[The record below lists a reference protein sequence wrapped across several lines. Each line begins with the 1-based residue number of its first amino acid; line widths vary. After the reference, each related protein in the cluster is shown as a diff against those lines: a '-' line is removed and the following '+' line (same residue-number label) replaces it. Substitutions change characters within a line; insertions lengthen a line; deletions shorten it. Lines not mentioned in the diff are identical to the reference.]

1 MKKFSLNR
9 SILLAVAG
17 LAAICLLACSNTT
30 AGTSDDPNQ
39 ITASIKGVVEKGP
52 FVKGTTVTLY
62 ELNPETFAQTGKV
75 FTGSVDGDDGS
86 FSLGK
91 VELGSRYALVEAS
104 GYYWNELYG
113 MKTTNPLSLKAVV
126 HIEKNST
133 ININVGTHITHKRI
147 LSLVES
153 GMDFDKAKAKAESEV
168 VEAFFGENTGLS
180 FDDASIFDDDML
192 LALSIIVLM
201 SGPEPD
207 VTETIANLASG
218 VTPELLLK
226 LADKAAF
233 RYAEYAYAR
242 NNMEKLF
249 PDATIGHFEKFIYIF
264 WQRAYGLGECSKE
277 RAGALDTVHAEN
289 SVNDGKPVIC
299 KEVILGSEMYVWR
312 IASDVEENTAYLE
325 PMEDGKLVISEVDS
339 SVAYVYDNGAWR
351 NANGGEVSVGRGCVK
366 SLKDSIV
373 EKDGYAYK
381 CDWIYCIETVNGYRS
396 DGTLV
401 MPDSMGFVCQHP
413 GREPLWTKAS
423 ILDYEKESF
432 FNAELKYGTVTDERD
447 DHVYKTVE
455 IDGNVWMAENLAL
468 LAADADC
475 SNTKKLGCVYSWR
488 VAMVFTAKDTV
499 ESGVVYRGL
508 CMEGW
513 HIPDTTE
520 WNSLLEKHDVNSLK
534 SVPGWKGSTNETGFS
549 AVPTLPTST
558 PSYVGYV
565 AANSGMYPESGL
577 SVAPSGP
584 YGYAFVID
592 SVSAYVKSMTQFS
605 KYEAGFFQAS
615 VRCVKDSE

>member
-168 VEAFFGENTGLS
+168 VEAFFGENTGLA

-201 SGPEPD
+201 AGPEPD
-207 VTETIANLASG
+207 VTETIASLASG
-218 VTPELLLK
+218 LTSEQLLK
-226 LADKAAF
+226 LVDKAAF
-233 RYAEYAYAR
+233 SYDSYAR
-242 NNMEKLF
+242 ARNFMEKQF
-249 PDATIGHFEKFIYIF
+249 PNATVGHFEKYVYAF
-264 WQRAYGLGECSKE
+264 WLRAYGLGECSKE

-325 PMEDGKLVISEVDS
+325 AVEDGKLVISEVDS

-351 NANGGEVSVGRGCVK
+351 NANAGEIAIGKGCVK
-366 SLKDSIV
+366 SAEGSLILFDRV
-373 EKDGYAYK
+373 VAR

-401 MPDSMGFVCQHP
+401 MPDSMGFMCQHP
-413 GREPLWTKAS
+413 GREPSWKG
-423 ILDYEKESF
+423 LDINQTPKEYF
-432 FNAELKYGTVTDERD
+432 FNESVEYGAVTDDRNG
-447 DHVYKTVE
+447 KTYRTVNLA
-455 IDGNVWMAENLAL
+455 GQTWMAENL
-468 LAADADC
+468 DYYSEVGVMC
-475 SNTKKLGCVYSWR
+475 SDSGTAGCRYSWAS
-488 VAMVFTAKDTV
+488 AMEYT
-499 ESGVVYRGL
+499 SGDSLVSKQGV
-508 CMEGW
+508 CMNGW
-513 HIPDTTE
+513 HVPDTTE
-520 WNSLLEKHDVNSLK
+520 WKELLEKYELASLV
-534 SVPGWKGSTNETGFS
+534 SEVGWSFGDNETGLS
-549 AVPTLPTST
+549 LIR
-558 PSYVGYV
+558 
-565 AANSGMYPESGL
+565 SGNDCKVNACKTTDGAYL
-577 SVAPSGP
+577 SVVASNVD
-584 YGYAFVID
+584 YALTIENGVL
-592 SVSAYVKSMTQFS
+592 KN
-605 KYEAGFFQAS
+605 GFARFEKICQKGCRYS
-615 VRCVKDSE
+615 LGVVRCVKDSE